1 MRIEQTRK
9 LLSEGV
15 LPSPAPT
22 QDVEALRLRLQALK
36 LGFAA
41 EALGDFL
48 TDAVKLE
55 WSAASFL
62 DALLRRELERQ
73 EERRIAQALRIS
85 HLPTGP
91 TLSNF
96 DFAFQPTG
104 SRSRIETLAT
114 CQWIADRHGL
124 LLMGQPG
131 VGKSHLAISLGVR
144 AIESGFSVA
153 YHRVDELM
161 HQLKKDAEISPTRLK
176 HKKYMAS
183 NLLIIDE
190 MGFDP
195 FTREE
200 ASLFFRVVS
209 HRYQRGSICITTN
222 KGIADWPELFAGDEA
237 LAGAILDR
245 LLHSAHVLSINGRSY
260 RLKELDE
267 ELQRHNGCSPKSAPE
282 ETSPQEEPP
291 T

>member
-1 MRIEQTRK
+1 MNLEQTRK

-22 QDVEALRLRLQALK
+22 QDVEALRVRLQALK
-36 LGFAA
+36 LRFAA

-48 TDAVKLE
+48 NDAVKE
-55 WSAASFL
+55 NWSPAAFL

-73 EERRIAQALRIS
+73 EERRIAQALRNS
-85 HLPTGP
+85 RLPIGP

-96 DFAFQPTG
+96 DFAFQPAV

-124 LLMGQPG
+124 LIMGQPG
-131 VGKSHLAISLGVR
+131 VGKSHLAKSLGVR
-144 AIESGFSVA
+144 AVESGFSVS
-153 YHRVDELM
+153 YYRIDELL
-161 HQLKKDAEISPTRLK
+161 HQLKKDADLSPARLK
-176 HKKYMAS
+176 YKKYMATS
-183 NLLIIDE
+183 LLIIDE

-195 FTREE
+195 FTRDE
-200 ASLFFRVVS
+200 ASWFFRVVS

-267 ELQRHNGCSPKSAPE
+267 ELQRRNGSSPPSPPRESLPE
-282 ETSPQEEPP
+282 EEPP
-291 T
+291 A

>member
-91 TLSNF
+91 MLSNF
-96 DFAFQPTG
+96 DFAFQPTV
-104 SRSRIETLAT
+104 SRSQIETLAT

-153 YHRVDELM
+153 YHRLDELM

-245 LLHSAHVLSINGRSY
+245 LLHSAHVLSISGRSY

-267 ELQRHNGCSPKSAPE
+267 ELQRRNGCSPKSSSE
-282 ETSPQEEPP
+282 EPSSQEEPP
-291 T
+291 A